1 MPPLVWLSV
10 LAEKETSGA
19 MAETPS
25 IATPARPAART
36 ASPLRVLDEA
46 AFTAAVRDAL
56 RHYAEADGLLDSP
69 LLETRCVVERSG
81 NSASRAARA
90 AVLKGVLREAIEA
103 LMPGGTC
110 VLLGSAPPG
119 TDVAIE
125 MPFLQQGRIVRGV
138 VQGES
143 LPKEFIPRLVD
154 LIVAGKF
161 PIQKMIKFY
170 DLADINVAAQESS
183 FGITI
188 KPVLRMPAGG

>member
-1 MPPLVWLSV
+1 
-10 LAEKETSGA
+10 
-19 MAETPS
+19 
-25 IATPARPAART
+25 
-36 ASPLRVLDEA
+36 
-46 AFTAAVRDAL
+46 
-56 RHYAEADGLLDSP
+56 
-69 LLETRCVVERSG
+69 
-81 NSASRAARA
+81 
-90 AVLKGVLREAIEA
+90 LREAIEA
-103 LMPGGTC
+103 LMPGGTS

-143 LPKEFIPRLVD
+143 LPREFIPRLVD

-170 DLADINVAAQESS
+170 DLADINVAAKESS
-183 FGITI
+183 TGIAI